1 MITQVLN
8 ISANNM
14 SVVSLGFDELTG
26 WTARVQI
33 ELGRALPLLINDRR
47 VWLDRMRE
55 YFDLN
60 FSQEKAQQL
69 FGENY
74 AAILIAVQT
83 GDYVPGGDVEAK
95 LIAEAMAQLG
105 E

>member
-1 MITQVLN
+1 MIIQTLS
-8 ISANNM
+8 ISENNM

-33 ELGRALPLLINDRR
+33 ELSRGTLLHINGRSIM
-47 VWLDRMRE
+47 LDRMRE

-69 FGENY
+69 FGANY
-74 AAILIAVQT
+74 AAILTAVQT
-83 GDYVPGGDVEAK
+83 GDYVPGGDVEAA
-95 LIAEAMAQLG
+95 LVAEAMAQLG

>member
-8 ISANNM
+8 ISAQNM
-14 SVVSLGFDELTG
+14 SVVSLGFDELAG

-33 ELGRALPLLINDRR
+33 ELSRGTLLSVNGRSIM
-47 VWLDRMRE
+47 LDRMRE
-55 YFDLN
+55 YYDLN
-60 FSQEKAQQL
+60 FSQEKAQEL

-74 AAILIAVQT
+74 AAILTAVQT
-83 GDYVPGGDVEAK
+83 GDYVPGGDVEAA

>member
-14 SVVSLGFDELTG
+14 SVVSLGFGELSG

-33 ELGRALPLLINDRR
+33 EISRGTLLSINGRSIM
-47 VWLDRMRE
+47 LDRMRE
-55 YFDLN
+55 YFDFT

-74 AAILIAVQT
+74 AAILTAVQT
-83 GDYVPGGDVEAK
+83 GDYVPGGDVAVA